1 MMVWITKYWKAM
13 YYDVVFNIIMSL
25 ENLLLVLMLLCDV
38 FIYI

>member
-1 MMVWITKYWKAM
+1 MMVWITKYWKVM